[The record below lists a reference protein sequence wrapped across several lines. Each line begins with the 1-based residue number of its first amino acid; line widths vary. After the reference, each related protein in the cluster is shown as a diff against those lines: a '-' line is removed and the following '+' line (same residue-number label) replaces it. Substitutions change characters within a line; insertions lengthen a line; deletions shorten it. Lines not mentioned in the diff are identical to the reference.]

1 MTGSQTGVEAR
12 GREGLLTAALVV
24 IGAYHFGLGALM
36 VLAPD
41 TFFAEIG
48 PFGVQNDHYI
58 RDTATYNLAA
68 AAVLFVA
75 ARLRSWRV
83 PVLAFLVIQF
93 ALHSINHLVD
103 IDEANP
109 ESIGVADFVGLLAGT
124 VLLAL
129 LLRMARRTARAGSTA
144 PNDVPAT

>member
-1 MTGSQTGVEAR
+1 MR
-12 GREGLLTAALVV
+12 AALIV
-24 IGAYHFGLGALM
+24 IGAYHLGLGALM

-68 AAVLFVA
+68 AAVLFAA

-103 IDEANP
+103 IDEATP
-109 ESIGVADFVGLLAGT
+109 ESLGVADFVGLLAGT
-124 VLLAL
+124 VLLVV
-129 LLRMARRTARAGSTA
+129 LLRLARRSTRTGSATANEVA
-144 PNDVPAT
+144 PR